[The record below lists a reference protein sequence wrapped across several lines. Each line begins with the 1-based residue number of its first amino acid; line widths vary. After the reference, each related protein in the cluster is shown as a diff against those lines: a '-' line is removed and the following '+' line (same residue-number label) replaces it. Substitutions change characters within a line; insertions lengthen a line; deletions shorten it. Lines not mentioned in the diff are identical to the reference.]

1 MKIRKRQ
8 IHFFIILF
16 TISILSITG
25 MYAYALFDVT
35 SVGEIEDD
43 SDKLLDGVLG
53 TAIYT
58 VGSSTYVVAASE
70 DEHGIEIIDISDP
83 TSPTSVGR
91 LADDGSPVSYTHL
104 TLPTKA

>member
-1 MKIRKRQ
+1 MKIRKHQ

-35 SVGEIEDD
+35 SVGEIEND

-58 VGSSTYVVAASE
+58 VGDSTYVVAASE
-70 DEHGIEIIDISDP
+70 DDNGIEIIDISDP

-91 LADDGSPVSYTHL
+91 LADDGSL
-104 TLPTKA
+104 FLKR

>member
-1 MKIRKRQ
+1 MKLY
-8 IHFFIILF
+8 FFIVLF

-53 TAIYT
+53 LSLI
-58 VGSSTYVVAASE
+58 
-70 DEHGIEIIDISDP
+70 HI
-83 TSPTSVGR
+83 
-91 LADDGSPVSYTHL
+91 
-104 TLPTKA
+104 